1 MPDQRVDAYAKLLV
15 ERCIDPQPGWQVMV
29 LSTPLARPA
38 VDAVQRELARRR
50 VYVLLRLDWGLERL
64 PGVPYAWAREAPLEL
79 LGELPAIER
88 HAVESI
94 DARITIEAPEN
105 TRDGS
110 ELGGERHGLI
120 RRAVTPYYKRSMAL
134 EIPWVTCQFPTD
146 ALAQEAGMTLSELQ
160 DFMYGAVLRDW
171 DAERREMERIA
182 QRIDRA
188 EEVRIVGEG
197 TDIRLGLSG
206 REAQIDDAKVN
217 MPGGEIFY
225 APVEGATEGVITY
238 SEFPAVIDGNEVTGV
253 RLRFDGGRVV
263 DASAE
268 AGEDFL
274 VATLDIDEGAR
285 VLGEFGIGCN
295 AGIGRYMKNVLFD
308 EKMFGTVHLAVGQS
322 YAFAG
327 GKNESSVHWDMVKDL
342 RSGGRLECDG
352 EVVQENGRWLF

>member
-1 MPDQRVDAYAKLLV
+1 MRDQRVDAYAKLLV

-50 VYVLLRLDWGLERL
+50 AYVLLRLDWGLERL

-134 EIPWVTCQFPTD
+134 EIPWVTCQFPTE
-146 ALAQEAGMTLSELQ
+146 ALAQEAGMTLSELE

-225 APVEGATEGVITY
+225 APVEAATEGVITY

-253 RLRFDGGRVV
+253 RLRFEGGRVA
-263 DASAE
+263 DASAD

-274 VATLDIDEGAR
+274 VATLDVDEGAR